1 MTWIR
6 IAAANQLQDDEV
18 VAVSVQNMKLALYG
32 PDAGENARRLRAAHA
47 AASGGVPLRTVHGD
61 GGVFAP
67 GASVLFFDAP
77 IDAPPFHGHPLH
89 AQLYAFEGARA

>member
-1 MTWIR
+1 MPFLDPATGH
-6 IAAANQLQDDEV
+6 L
-18 VAVSVQNMKLALYG
+18 NMKLALYG